1 MKYTATVDGTSFPV
15 LVEEDRGLF
24 TVEIN
29 GKEHSL
35 DVRSSP
41 GSSLHSIIVE
51 GKQYEVVVQRNE
63 TGLSIYIDGETHAV
77 QVSEETKAAVRKGR
91 KASLEIK
98 AAMPGLVVAVEV
110 KAGQEV
116 DKDQGLIVLEAMKMQ
131 NEVKAP
137 SKGVVAQIHIRK
149 GSAVE
154 KGEKLVTLETR

>member
-1 MKYTATVDGTSFPV
+1 VR
-15 LVEEDRGLF
+15 RG
-24 TVEIN
+24 
-29 GKEHSL
+29 
-35 DVRSSP
+35 R
-41 GSSLHSIIVE
+41 
-51 GKQYEVVVQRNE
+51 QAR
-63 TGLSIYIDGETHAV
+63 
-77 QVSEETKAAVRKGR
+77 
-91 KASLEIK
+91 LEIK

-137 SKGVVAQIHIRK
+137 NRGVVAQIHIRE